1 MNADL
6 NLLEE
11 QVVLGSVHSDSGFT
25 HDTLDV
31 TFSATLKQ
39 GSLLKADGS
48 EAATADAADVIGAVD
63 DLTIRRHSDEL
74 EVGDTVKISV
84 ARRGLVLNRSVLKY
98 SDGAINAAGEAAL
111 SAAGNNKIGDVVVDS
126 QVVA

>member
-25 HDTLDV
+25 HDTVEV
-31 TFSATLKQ
+31 TYAATLKQ
-39 GSLLKADGS
+39 GSLLKADGT
-48 EAATADAADVIGAVD
+48 EAATADAADVVGAVD
-63 DLTIRRHSDEL
+63 DLTIRRHADEL
-74 EVGDTVKISV
+74 TVGETYKISV
-84 ARRGLVLNRSVLKY
+84 AKRGLILNRSVLKY

-111 SAAGNNKIGDVVVDS
+111 SAAGNNKIGDVVVDT

>member
-25 HDTLDV
+25 HDTLEV
-31 TFSATLKQ
+31 TYSATLKQ

-48 EAATADAADVIGAVD
+48 EAATADATDVIGAVD
-63 DLTIRRHSDEL
+63 DLTIRRHSDDL
-74 EVGDTVKISV
+74 EVGDTLKISV

>member
-11 QVVLGSVHSDSGFT
+11 QVVLGAVHSDSGFT
-25 HDTLDV
+25 HDTVEV
-31 TFSATLKQ
+31 TYAATLKQ
-39 GSLLKADGS
+39 GSLIKADGT
-48 EAATADAADVIGAVD
+48 EAAIADAADVVGAVD

-74 EVGDTVKISV
+74 TVGDTVAISV
-84 ARRGLVLNRSVLKY
+84 AKRGLILNRSVLKY
-98 SDGAINAAGEAAL
+98 SDGAIDAAGEAAL
-111 SAAGNNKIGDVVVDS
+111 SAAGNNKISNVVVDT